1 MSVHDGTSLWCFK
14 SKFQRKP
21 GSVVGRPEDLLH
33 DGSLLRIS
41 IIVACD
47 SFAATCTGSK
57 YHETGNYVTNTL
69 KSIQFI
75 DSNSTWIPSSVL
87 HASNTLLFSSGSSY
101 SPFSTPWVGLQ
112 NVSTFHRR
120 IKHLYIPQCFGTLLS
135 FEC

>member
-1 MSVHDGTSLWCFK
+1 MAGHLCGV

-47 SFAATCTGSK
+47 SFAATCLGSK

-69 KSIQFI
+69 LLIFRLQFHLETLLRLPCQQHPPLQQLWSILNTLGGLA
-75 DSNSTWIPSSVL
+75 DSTMIAMTKLTLALAFSEFSVL
-87 HASNTLLFSSGSSY
+87 IL
-101 SPFSTPWVGLQ
+101 
-112 NVSTFHRR
+112 
-120 IKHLYIPQCFGTLLS
+120 
-135 FEC
+135 